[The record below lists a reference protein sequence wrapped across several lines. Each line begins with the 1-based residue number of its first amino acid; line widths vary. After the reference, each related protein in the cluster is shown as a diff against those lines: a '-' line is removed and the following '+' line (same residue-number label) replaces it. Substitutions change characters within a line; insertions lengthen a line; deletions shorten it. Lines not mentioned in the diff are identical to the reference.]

1 MEFVSEYCSIHFGSS
16 KVHIW
21 KGYHY
26 VPTNPLMEHLVE
38 GIRDRKFVVKA
49 RELTEDRYGDKDI
62 DKYIK
67 NTHTLIV

>member
-16 KVHIW
+16 KIHIW

-38 GIRDRKFVVKA
+38 GIRDRKFLVKA
-49 RELTEDRYGDKDI
+49 RELTE
-62 DKYIK
+62 
-67 NTHTLIV
+67 